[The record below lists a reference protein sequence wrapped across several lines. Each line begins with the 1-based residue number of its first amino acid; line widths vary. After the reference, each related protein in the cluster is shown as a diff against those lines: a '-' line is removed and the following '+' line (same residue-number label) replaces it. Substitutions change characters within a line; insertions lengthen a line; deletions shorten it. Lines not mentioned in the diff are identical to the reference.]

1 MCKDDALRPHP
12 DTFLFQASENVHLV
26 HVLFQIARQN
36 IQIVLRDCK
45 TAMTEYL
52 LERDHRTAHDRP
64 FLRKGMTEPVNACLL
79 QSPFVAIVP
88 DGVIATASRQLLSV
102 DGTEQP
108 VIFISSAIVQILL
121 ENFENVFVQ
130 RDNQRLAVLCGIDID
145 NRVIKVY
152 VFNLDIDQTVLP
164 NAGRKQEVDNHPTAI
179 RREDALVDIRLSQEL
194 AQFFI
199 RVCLDRRFVRFW
211 WECLPFGLPC
221 CARSASGLC

>member
-1 MCKDDALRPHP
+1 MCKDDDLRPHP

-36 IQIVLRDCK
+36 IQIVLCDGK

-79 QSPFVAIVP
+79 QSPCVAIVP
-88 DGVIATASRQLLSV
+88 DGMIATASRQLLSV

-121 ENFENVFVQ
+121 EDFENVFIHG
-130 RDNQRLAVLCGIDID
+130 DNQRLAVLCGIDID

-164 NAGRKQEVDNHPTAI
+164 NCDT
-179 RREDALVDIRLSQEL
+179 S
-194 AQFFI
+194 
-199 RVCLDRRFVRFW
+199 
-211 WECLPFGLPC
+211 
-221 CARSASGLC
+221 